1 MFNSLNEFEL
11 PKLNLNQIRFNKDNK
26 YFNLSSLERRRISTK
41 SFTKN
46 KDKNNSEVRR
56 RKKQRIKYK
65 IKQLKDKIKKN
76 KEIIKE
82 FKIFYNN
89 IVNKYGSLNIN
100 QPKIESYVLSNKY
113 DVED

>member
-26 YFNLSSLERRRISTK
+26 NFRLSSIDRRRISSKTLNEN
-41 SFTKN
+41 KN
-46 KDKNNSEVRR
+46 KNNSDLRR
-56 RKKQRIKYK
+56 RKKKIIKNK

-89 IVNKYGSLNIN
+89 IVNKYDNLIY
-100 QPKIESYVLSNKY
+100 QPKIESYVLSNKN